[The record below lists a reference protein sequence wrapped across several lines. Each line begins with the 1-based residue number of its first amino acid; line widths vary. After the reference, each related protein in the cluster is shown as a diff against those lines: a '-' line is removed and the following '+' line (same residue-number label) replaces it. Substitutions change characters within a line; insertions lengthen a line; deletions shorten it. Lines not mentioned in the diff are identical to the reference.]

1 MDLEL
6 FKNLEKNIDI
16 AKETNLFSKV
26 VENVVEK
33 GAVYVIKALP
43 IQENVQDI
51 LVDVTKVLKTKS
63 FSKVVQTAVTSS
75 IREGMEMLGT
85 PISILKDVRKI
96 TNVAK
101 KGGLKAALCTSLDI
115 TFEKYIKNNLL
126 SDIIDDFKT
135 NIKEFINSKE
145 FDRKLNMNVEKVAV
159 KQDAVKQ
166 IIKDWKESYEEFNIE
181 KLDSNY
187 AKLNELSLFINRDGS
202 LKYDVN
208 FINNAMKLIHNNEN
222 KLTPIQIEFCKTV

>member
-166 IIKDWKESYEEFNIE
+166 IIRDWKESYEEFNIE

-202 LKYDVN
+202 LKY
-208 FINNAMKLIHNNEN
+208 IW
-222 KLTPIQIEFCKTV
+222 